1 MSRRRPEPGPARPAV
16 GSALAG
22 AAAELEALVAA
33 HAEIGLVAPPSM
45 VGNALWCR
53 LSLETGSFVPGEGG
67 LRVDPVENLIVVVPD
82 GYPQKR
88 PQVLVDHQRW
98 LGFPHV
104 LLDGQL
110 CIYLDPDREWL
121 PGLGM
126 AGALDRIWEWFDE
139 AIGGRFDAR
148 TSLHHALGG
157 IPPGTPGSP
166 TMVVRRSPG
175 ELNPGIRR
183 VALSVRNRRVDVTAW
198 DRKAEDGE
206 LEGLA
211 VVLPGPLPGGVGSTL
226 SDLLSAVG
234 RRGFPGEAMLIAR
247 MKRAVATL
255 PEDGTLYLIV
265 AARNPALTG
274 VGAYDLAAAALDPAT
289 VHAVGLDQPGPALPE
304 LANEPAL
311 LYLRMDDARPEIS
324 VRRDDRR
331 PVAWFAGKS
340 VELWGCGALGSWTAE
355 ILVRAGVRR
364 LVIRDSKGVGSGLL
378 VRQNYT
384 EGDVGAMK
392 SRALAERLRALADG
406 VLIEVGGHGGPDL
419 LEDGLVD
426 CDLLIDATVS
436 NAASAAIDHVL
447 LNAAE
452 GLLVAQVATDS
463 LSSTLGIVTLTA
475 SGRGTSTSAVDHYV
489 RSRVFEDAA
498 LEGFRTFWDADGDV
512 LFAPARG
519 CSTPTFHGS
528 AADAMA
534 IASTAVSLLGP
545 AADQRLTGGF
555 LFAAP
560 HTPIVVPARTWVEFD
575 VGV

>member
-1 MSRRRPEPGPARPAV
+1 
-16 GSALAG
+16 
-22 AAAELEALVAA
+22 
-33 HAEIGLVAPPSM
+33 M
-45 VGNALWCR
+45 VGDALCCR
-53 LSLETGSFVPGEGG
+53 LTLETGSFVPGEGG
-67 LRVDPVENLIVVVPD
+67 LRVEPVEHLVIVVPD
-82 GYPQKR
+82 GYPQER
-88 PQVLVDHQRW
+88 PQVLVGHQRW

-121 PGLGM
+121 PGSGM

-157 IPPGTPGSP
+157 IPPGTPGAP
-166 TMVVRRSPG
+166 TMVVRQTPG
-175 ELNPGIRR
+175 ELKPGIRR
-183 VALSVRNRRVDVTAW
+183 VVFTVRDRRVDVAAW
-198 DRKAEDGE
+198 DRKAGDGE
-206 LEGLA
+206 LGGLA

-226 SDLLSAVG
+226 SDLLSAAG
-234 RRGFPGEAMLIAR
+234 RHRFPDKAMLIAR
-247 MKRAVATL
+247 LKRAAATL
-255 PEDGTLYLIV
+255 PEGDTLYLIV

-274 VGAYDLAAAALDPAT
+274 AGAYDLAAAALDPVT
-289 VHAVGLDQPGPALPE
+289 VRAVGLDQPGPDLLKVE
-304 LANEPAL
+304 DEPAL
-311 LYLRMDDARPEIS
+311 TYLRMDDVRPEIS

-340 VELWGCGALGSWTAE
+340 VELWGCGALGSWIAE

-364 LVIRDSKGVGSGLL
+364 LVIRDSTGVGSGLL
-378 VRQNYT
+378 VRQNYR

-392 SRALAERLRALADG
+392 SYALAERMRSIDDG
-406 VLIEVGGHGGPDL
+406 VLIEVGRHGGPDL
-419 LEDGLVD
+419 LEDGLVG

-436 NAASAAIDHVL
+436 NAASAAINHVL
-447 LNAAE
+447 LDADE

-463 LSSTLGIVTLTA
+463 VSSTLGIVTLTA
-475 SGRGTSTSAVDHYV
+475 SGRGTSTATVDQHL
-489 RSRVFEDAA
+489 RSRVFEDPA
-498 LEGFRTFWDADGDV
+498 LEGFRTFWDAGDDV

-528 AADAMA
+528 AADAMV
-534 IASTAVSLLGP
+534 IASTAMSLLGP

-560 HTPIVVPARTWVEFD
+560 HTSSVVPARTWVEFD
-575 VGV
+575 AAV